1 MLWDLGVGDT
11 KNEAAVLE
19 KIIEVEH
26 SFNLVMIVERF
37 QESLI
42 FLKKELSWDYAD
54 VTSLKLNARVDEV
67 RTTLNDSTRNLL
79 KEFLRLDYLVY
90 DHFYKI
96 FEEKVKNFGSEK
108 MEKELHRL
116 SLEFTRISEECGLSE
131 GRLEG
136 DPRSNWGGKAG
147 LQGFKAVD
155 TTDDNCLMMTLRER
169 QLVERIRKSQ
179 LNRLNKT
186 VLQVSS

>member
-19 KIIEVEH
+19 KMIEVEH

-67 RTTLNDSTRNLL
+67 RTKLNDSTKMLL

-90 DHFYKI
+90 DHFYKPSDVPKNSI
-96 FEEKVKNFGSEK
+96 NLTNLVYCSICNSSLYTKFKV
-108 MEKELHRL
+108 
-116 SLEFTRISEECGLSE
+116 
-131 GRLEG
+131 
-136 DPRSNWGGKAG
+136 
-147 LQGFKAVD
+147 
-155 TTDDNCLMMTLRER
+155 
-169 QLVERIRKSQ
+169 
-179 LNRLNKT
+179 
-186 VLQVSS
+186 